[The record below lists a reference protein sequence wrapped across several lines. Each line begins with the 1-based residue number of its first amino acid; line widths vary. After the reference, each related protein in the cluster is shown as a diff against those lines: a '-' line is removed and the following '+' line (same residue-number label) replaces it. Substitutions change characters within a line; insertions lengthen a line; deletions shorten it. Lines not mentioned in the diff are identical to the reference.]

1 VIPLLW
7 ALVFAAAAEVVELP
21 VALEPLSA
29 SLPPAVG
36 VERVV
41 LPEVREH
48 TLPGGAPLWEV
59 PQPGGSLVAVEL
71 LLTLPSA
78 LVTPELG
85 QALKLLPA
93 VIDAGA
99 PDAPRGGLDAQL
111 EPLGA
116 SVLLAPLSTGLRL
129 RLLAP
134 PDRLDQALD
143 VVARALAD
151 PACESRIFQSINAST
166 RGAQERA
173 RYTAS
178 GAMARVELEALYP
191 STHPL
196 APPRFVPR
204 VDAEGL
210 LAAHRLLLDHGGA
223 VVVLV
228 GPVDAQARGSLER
241 ALPFLAAPPAE
252 STFPSARQD
261 PVRAPVWLLED
272 DGARQVR
279 LTVTWPVPGDLS
291 WAEAQLVADV
301 LGGGATARLDRR
313 LREELGLVYEARA
326 RLVRR
331 PGHAL
336 LRVST
341 RVDGPRSVEAVEA
354 LQAILADI
362 GLLDAAELQRARAT
376 RLFAVARQLDGVEGG
391 ADVLADLA
399 ALGLSPAGQQGELD
413 ALAALDLPAVQSAA
427 ATLLDPAA
435 ATWVILGDPDD
446 LAELQRLPGLQPA
459 CETSREHGLACP

>member
-1 VIPLLW
+1 VIPLLL
-7 ALVFAAAAEVVELP
+7 ALVLAAAAAVAEPP
-21 VALEPLSA
+21 VALEPPA
-29 SLPPAVG
+29 ATLPPAVG
-36 VERVV
+36 VERVL
-41 LPEVREH
+41 LPELQEH
-48 TLPGGAPLWEV
+48 TLPGGALLWEV

-99 PDAPRGGLDAQL
+99 HGAPRGGLDPQL

-116 SVLLAPLSTGLRL
+116 SVLLAPLHTGLRL

-143 VVARALAD
+143 IVARALAA
-151 PACESRIFQSINAST
+151 PACEPRAFQRLEASSR
-166 RGAQERA
+166 RAQERA
-173 RYTAS
+173 RYSAS
-178 GAMARVELEALYP
+178 GAMARVEFEALYS
-191 STHPL
+191 STHPI
-196 APPRFVPR
+196 APPPFVPR
-204 VDAEGL
+204 VDAAGL
-210 LAAHRLLLDHGGA
+210 LVVHRLLLEQGGA

-228 GPVDAQARGSLER
+228 GPVDVQTRGSLER

-252 STFPSARQD
+252 NTLPPARQD
-261 PVRAPVWLLED
+261 PVRAPVRLLKDE
-272 DGARQVR
+272 GARQVR
-279 LTVTWPVPGDLS
+279 LTVTWPVPGELS

-341 RVDGPRSVEAVEA
+341 RVDGRRAAEAVEA
-354 LQAILADI
+354 LQAELAAMVS
-362 GLLDAAELQRARAT
+362 LDAAELQRARAT
-376 RLFAVARQLDGVEGG
+376 RLFAVARRLDGAEGG
-391 ADVLADLA
+391 AGMLGDLA
-399 ALGLSPAGQQGELD
+399 ALGLSPAGQQRELD
-413 ALAALDLPAVQSAA
+413 ALATFDLPAVQSAA

-446 LAELQRLPGLQPA
+446 LAALQRLSGLRPA
-459 CETSREHGLACP
+459 CETTRELGPACP